1 MIEIP
6 VSLRD
11 IVVTLPMIVIL
22 AMSLIPVM
30 MKVFNQNREPNGFVT
45 LAYGVLGLAFAMGLV
60 GSMYGVR
67 HTAFSGA
74 IVFDGLVFWSS
85 LLILGAALFAV
96 CLGYRHIDQN
106 QRQFSESMFL
116 TLGSV
121 LGMLVL
127 IMSNDLIVTFLGIE
141 TMSLCLYIL
150 IAMSREE
157 VLAKEA
163 ALKYFVLGSFASA
176 IFLYGIALTYGTVG
190 STTFVDFAT
199 RSGDLLAEG
208 NRLFYVALIFLVLGF
223 AFKVSVFP
231 LHFWTPDVY
240 QGSPTPVTAF
250 MATAVKAASFVAF
263 LRLLQPGLVENPLG
277 DGAAAAVDV
286 LSGLASEPRLA
297 TALSWLAVLT
307 MTVGNAAALIQTDF
321 KRILAYSSVSHS
333 GYIMVGL
340 IAAIVGSGYESAVT
354 VVLYYLIS
362 YSVMT
367 LGAFAVV
374 GVLERKWDR
383 SISINDFKG
392 LARKHPYMAAGLAI
406 VMFSLAGVP
415 PSLGFMGKFGLF
427 SLAVE
432 RDLYWLAVW
441 GVLNSVIAVYYY
453 LRPVVLM
460 YMADPEFESSGA
472 TSSGASISGS
482 SIAMGGGGSAASAVA
497 AAGSR
502 AETIVNGSTV
512 LSLAT
517 LAVMAL
523 LTIAMGLLASP
534 IFEAIRAS
542 L

>member
-45 LAYGVLGLAFAMGLV
+45 LAYGALGLAFAMGLV

-74 IVFDGLVFWSS
+74 IVFDGLAFWSS

-96 CLGYRHIDQN
+96 SMGYRHIDQN
-106 QRQFSESMFL
+106 PRQFSESMFL

-127 IMSNDLIVTFLGIE
+127 VMSNDLIVTFLGIE

-157 VLAKEA
+157 VLSKES

-176 IFLYGIALTYGTVG
+176 VFLYGIALTYGSVG
-190 STTFVDFAT
+190 STLFSDFAL

-208 NRLFYVALIFLVLGF
+208 NRLFYVALVFLILGF

-263 LRLLQPGLVENPLG
+263 LRLLQPGMIENPLAE
-277 DGAAAAVDV
+277 AATTEA
-286 LSGLASEPRLA
+286 LSGLGSEPRLLV
-297 TALSWLAVLT
+297 ALSWLAVLT
-307 MTVGNAAALIQTDF
+307 MTVGNAAALIQSDF

-333 GYIMVGL
+333 GYILVGL
-340 IAAIVGSGYESAVT
+340 IAAIAGSGYESAVT
-354 VVLYYLIS
+354 VVLFYLLS

-374 GVLERKWDR
+374 GVLERKLDR
-383 SISINDFKG
+383 SIAMNDFKG
-392 LARKHPYMAAGLAI
+392 LAHRNPYMAAGLAI

-441 GVLNSVIAVYYY
+441 GVLNSVVAVYYY

-460 YMADPEFESSGA
+460 YMAEPESGVA
-472 TSSGASISGS
+472 LAGQTEEAGIGN
-482 SIAMGGGGSAASAVA
+482 GGGAAVS
-497 AAGSR
+497 
-502 AETIVNGSTV
+502 IVNGSTI
-512 LSLAT
+512 LSLTT
-517 LAVMAL
+517 LAVMAA
-523 LTIAMGLLASP
+523 LTVLMGLVASP
-534 IFEAIRAS
+534 IFEAIRSS